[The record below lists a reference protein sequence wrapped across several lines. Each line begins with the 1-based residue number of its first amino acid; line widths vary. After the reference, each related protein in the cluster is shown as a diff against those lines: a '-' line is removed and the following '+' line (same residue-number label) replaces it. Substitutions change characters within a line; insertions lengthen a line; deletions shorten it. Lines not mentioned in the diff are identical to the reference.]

1 MTFNQNLG
9 DSSGRAQGGGN
20 SGGSNFG
27 GGNRGGGN
35 FLINMLVSQV
45 GARFGL
51 PGIIIAG
58 LVIFFLNSGGGIPGI
73 GGGGANNVQG
83 PQTDS
88 NALAHCK
95 TYEDANEHDD
105 CRIQATATVLDDF
118 WQEALPQEAN
128 IQYTKPGLF
137 IGSGQLNTA
146 CGAADASQSGPFYCP
161 GDETA
166 YFATPF
172 FKQLRQMGGS
182 DGPFAQMYVVAH
194 EFGHHI
200 QHLEG
205 NLGLSDYNNPGEDS
219 NAVKM
224 ELQADCYAGVWAH
237 HATTVPGDSGR
248 PLISEL
254 TQDDIDAALDTA
266 DKIGD
271 DHIQTHLGG
280 GQVDES
286 QFSHGSSVQRERWFT
301 TGLDT
306 GDAGACDTFAA
317 RSLG

>member
-83 PQTDS
+83 SHTDS
-88 NALAHCK
+88 DALAHCK

-118 WQEALPQEAN
+118 WGEALPQEAN
-128 IQYTKPGLF
+128 IEYTKPGLF

-224 ELQADCYAGVWAH
+224 ELQADCYAGLWASQ
-237 HATTVPGDSGR
+237 ADKGPDAMLD
-248 PLISEL
+248 PI
-254 TQDDIDAALDTA
+254 TQDQVDQAVKTA
-266 DKIGD
+266 QSIGD
-271 DHIQTHLGG
+271 DAIQKSAGRSVNPEKWT
-280 GQVDES
+280 
-286 QFSHGSSVQRERWFT
+286 HGSSQQRV
-301 TGLDT
+301 
-306 GDAGACDTFAA
+306 DAFLRGYQGGTMASCEANFH
-317 RSLG
+317 R